1 MSSRAFVAI
10 SLAALL
16 ATTGLALA
24 QVAEDPAAA
33 EREYRL
39 AQRLYADR
47 SPDAEQAFE
56 RTVTLAPRGTLADDA
71 LVDLARL
78 RGAPDWPED
87 LGGLDPARAAKVRAP
102 LEKVV
107 DAYARGDRI
116 LEARY
121 RLALCRLA
129 PIEGRD
135 PARAREELIA
145 LASGSSRDPW
155 VVAGRYALGV
165 LDEQLGAMDRAAGA
179 FARIVVERPDSDIA
193 PRASAGFARTRL
205 AAGSFGVAAGW
216 LQDAIEGGVP
226 PLLNAGA
233 QRELALA
240 ALLSE
245 RDPSRGFS
253 AAKTKLAAIPTVR
266 GAGLLASAPGGLMI
280 VLDKKSEALQMFDA
294 NGTAGATLPLRD
306 VTAIATDTYGR
317 VFAATKDKLVRW
329 DSSGPVTLVTL
340 AAFGSPSALAA
351 DATGAIWIADRKG
364 DRIGRWTPGSD
375 APATVRESK
384 GAGVT
389 ALAVS
394 GGRVVAA
401 EEKTGKVVAVDAS
414 GAETVIS
421 TETFRRPVSLAIDA
435 AGRIAV
441 LDAKAGTVTRLT
453 PQGKVIETL
462 GLDAAGVSK
471 PLALGAAPD
480 GAVRILDGATGAV
493 AVAP

>member
-1 MSSRAFVAI
+1 MSARAIVAS

-16 ATTGLALA
+16 ATTGLATA
-24 QVAEDPAAA
+24 QVADDPAAA

-47 SPDAEQAFE
+47 SPEAEQAFE
-56 RTVTLAPRGTLADDA
+56 RTVTLAPRGGLADDA

-107 DAYARGDRI
+107 DAYATGDRI

-129 PIEGRD
+129 PIAGRD

-145 LASGSSRDPW
+145 LASGSSRDRW

-165 LDEQLGAMDRAAGA
+165 LDEQQGAIDRAAGA
-179 FARIVVERPDSDIA
+179 FARIVVERPESDVA
-193 PRASAGFARTRL
+193 PRASAGFARTCL
-205 AAGSFGVAAGW
+205 AEGSFGVAAGW
-216 LQDAIEGGVP
+216 LQAAVEGGAP
-226 PLLNAGA
+226 PTLHAGP
-233 QRELALA
+233 QRELAMA
-240 ALLSE
+240 AVLRE
-245 RDPSRGFS
+245 RDPSRGWP
-253 AAKTKLAAIPTVR
+253 AAKTKLAAIPLAR
-266 GAGLLASAPGGLMI
+266 GAGLLASAPDGRMI
-280 VLDKKSEALQMFDA
+280 VFDKKSEALQTFDA
-294 NGTAGATLPLRD
+294 NGTAGAVLPLGD
-306 VTAIATDTYGR
+306 VTAMATDTYGR

-329 DSSGPVTLVTL
+329 DAGGPVTLVTL
-340 AAFGSPSALAA
+340 AAFSSPSALAA
-351 DATGAIWIADRKG
+351 DATGAVWIADRKG
-364 DRIGRWTPGSD
+364 DRIGRWTPGAD
-375 APATVRESK
+375 TPATVRESK
-384 GAGVT
+384 GAGVA

-394 GGRVVAA
+394 GARVVAA

-421 TETFRRPVSLAIDA
+421 TETFRRPVSLAIDG
-435 AGRIAV
+435 AGRISV

-453 PQGKVIETL
+453 PQGKVIEML
-462 GLDAAGVSK
+462 SLEAAGVSK
-471 PLALGAAPD
+471 ALALAAAPD